1 MNVNNIS
8 KLLLHKETITDP
20 SSSPL
25 INLDA
30 PNNHSITAPT
40 LPPGILRLRTDTSM
54 SQLGH
59 SGNDKAKYEM
69 KYRKNLKEDFDKLVV
84 ALPNLPKRG
93 YLSRHSIIN
102 HTIAYIGA
110 CLRYRCMAACE
121 LRLTMLESE
130 AFCLE
135 LNKWRTRAGLPEVMQ
150 STRSND
156 FFAVLDGK
164 LDSSSTVLDDNE
176 GSSKN

>member
-1 MNVNNIS
+1 MNVNNIP
-8 KLLLHKETITDP
+8 KLLLHKETITNP

-25 INLDA
+25 INPDA

-40 LPPGILRLRTDTSM
+40 LLPPEILRLRTD
-54 SQLGH
+54 LY
-59 SGNDKAKYEM
+59 NKKYG
-69 KYRKNLKEDFDKLVV
+69 KNLKDDFDNLVAAV
-84 ALPNLPKRG
+84 PNIPKRG

-110 CLRYRCMAACE
+110 CLRHRRMAARE

-130 AFCLE
+130 AFRLE
-135 LNKWRTRAGLPEVMQ
+135 LNEWRTRARLPEVMQ